1 MSRPSF
7 VVDASVAAKW
17 VLPEPGSKQA
27 RRLLRRYQEE
37 EIDLVA
43 PRLLLAEVGNVLWKR
58 VRRRELTAADA
69 RICYRRLLDDSPVL
83 LDDPNTH
90 TAALE
95 LALAHGQTVHD
106 SLYVALALER
116 RCGLVTA
123 GERLYAALHP
133 AYPWIELL

>member
-17 VLPEPGSKQA
+17 VLPEPGSQQA
-27 RRLLRRYQEE
+27 RRLLRRYQDE

-43 PRLLLAEVGNVLWKR
+43 PHLLLAEVGSVLWKR
-58 VRRRELTAADA
+58 VRRRELTAVDA
-69 RICYRRLLDDSPVL
+69 RICYRRLLDDCPIL

-95 LALAHGQTVHD
+95 LALAHGRTVYD

-116 RCGLVTA
+116 RCGLITA
-123 GERLYAALHP
+123 DERLYAALHA

>member
-17 VLPEPGSKQA
+17 VLPEPGSHQA

-43 PRLLLAEVGNVLWKR
+43 PHLLLVEVGNVLWKR
-58 VRRRELTAADA
+58 VRRQELTAADA

-95 LALAHGQTVHD
+95 LALAHGRTVYD

-116 RCGLVTA
+116 RCGLITA
-123 GERLYAALHP
+123 DERLYAALQP